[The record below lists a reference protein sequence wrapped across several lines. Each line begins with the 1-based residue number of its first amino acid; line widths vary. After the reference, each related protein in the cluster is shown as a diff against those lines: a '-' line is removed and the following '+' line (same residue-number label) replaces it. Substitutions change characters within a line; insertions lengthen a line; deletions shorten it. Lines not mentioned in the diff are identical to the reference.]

1 MLTMKN
7 RPRTLQQRLN
17 NLFLVWMLL
26 LFASCQEPIR
36 YHSYQPVSSTGWD
49 REDTLSYLFLSPL
62 PNGDYEMQIGMRH
75 IESYPYRDIWLG
87 LRTNW
92 EGDSLYHTD
101 TLHLYLADERGDW
114 YGTGMGGVVQFA
126 QKESVTWSLR
136 DSISK
141 PVIQIFHLMN
151 DSVLKGISD
160 VGIRLSVASRCIDAE
175 EDE

>member
-1 MLTMKN
+1 M
-7 RPRTLQQRLN
+7 
-17 NLFLVWMLL
+17 
-26 LFASCQEPIR
+26 I
-36 YHSYQPVSSTGWD
+36 
-49 REDTLSYLFLSPL
+49 
-62 PNGDYEMQIGMRH
+62 
-75 IESYPYRDIWLG
+75 
-87 LRTNW
+87 
-92 EGDSLYHTD
+92 
-101 TLHLYLADERGDW
+101 
-114 YGTGMGGVVQFA
+114 GGVVQFA